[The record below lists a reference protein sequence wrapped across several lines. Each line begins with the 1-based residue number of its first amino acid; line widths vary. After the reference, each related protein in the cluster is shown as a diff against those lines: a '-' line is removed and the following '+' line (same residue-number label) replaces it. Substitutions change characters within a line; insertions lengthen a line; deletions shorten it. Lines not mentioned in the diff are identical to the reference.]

1 MDVVLKPSS
10 RHLPHELLGPND
22 FSFSMLLELIT
33 DGMDFDGSSEDVSYN
48 DAAKEDVLVDK
59 DSKWRVALRYLSI
72 HTPNNKLRFEV
83 ISRPEPNDYSDET
96 TSPLPVS
103 PRLPPKSTFKDNGD
117 PNGGAGPSN
126 APAAPQPTERT
137 LQISQLEERLQR
149 STISPPLSRPPNT
162 LLPSTRKHSRTSTTP
177 SSEGSLST
185 YNPKEGKRLRHN
197 SPSNSNSTAEDDNG
211 TNPNIRQS
219 IEYNNDDRPYNQD
232 GKLPAQELTDEEIL
246 LMIEE
251 LGSSPELSQFSVQQ
265 WVNCCAF
272 FKVDS
277 RKRNREDKIKIPGL
291 QVDLFPHQAFAVY
304 WMLHRKAYKILGV
317 FLSDDIG
324 LGKTLTV
331 LGFWASTV
339 ANYRNWQMVLASRKS
354 SNEIENRKHL

>member
-10 RHLPHELLGPND
+10 RHLPHELLGLND

-33 DGMDFDGSSEDVSYN
+33 NGMDFDSSSEDVSYN

-59 DSKWRVALRYLSI
+59 DSKWRVALRHLSI
-72 HTPNNKLRFEV
+72 HTPDDKGRFEV
-83 ISRPEPNDYSDET
+83 ISRPKPDDQSDET
-96 TSPLPVS
+96 TAPLPVL

-197 SPSNSNSTAEDDNG
+197 SLSNSNSTAEDDNR
-211 TNPNIRQS
+211 TDPNIRQS
-219 IEYNNDDRPYNQD
+219 IEYDNDDRPYDQD
-232 GKLPAQELTDEEIL
+232 SKLPA
-246 LMIEE
+246 
-251 LGSSPELSQFSVQQ
+251 
-265 WVNCCAF
+265 
-272 FKVDS
+272 
-277 RKRNREDKIKIPGL
+277 
-291 QVDLFPHQAFAVY
+291 
-304 WMLHRKAYKILGV
+304 
-317 FLSDDIG
+317 
-324 LGKTLTV
+324 
-331 LGFWASTV
+331 
-339 ANYRNWQMVLASRKS
+339 
-354 SNEIENRKHL
+354 